1 MARCSPNLQ
10 SNVRNISSRA
20 SKDRFL
26 NSELRI
32 VSIESK
38 SSADIVFNDYYRIVK
53 LLNVVVVVVV
63 RCALVSEV
71 GIGDVQ
77 EFELIRILGF

>member
-38 SSADIVFNDYYRIVK
+38 SSADLVFNDHYRIVK
-53 LLNVVVVVVV
+53 LLNVVVVV